1 MIAFNPTD
9 DMPLSDL
16 NNIQKQAQAIDQDSI
31 FDMLYQQVEHEK
43 KYDTYMEALSTYIS
57 ENDLD
62 EGEIRNIVGPSL
74 KSILLK
80 EASEMNLV
88 HRDIKV
94 TRTIE
99 DFFE

>member
-1 MIAFNPTD
+1 MIPFNPNGE
-9 DMPLSDL
+9 MPTDL
-16 NNIQKQAQAIDQDSI
+16 NNIQKQAEALDQDAI
-31 FDMLYQQVEHEK
+31 FDMLYQQVEHDKAFE
-43 KYDTYMEALSTYIS
+43 TYMDALASYVE

-62 EGEIRNIVGPSL
+62 EGEIRSIVGPSL

-80 EASEMNLV
+80 EASDVNLV

-99 DFFE
+99 DFFG